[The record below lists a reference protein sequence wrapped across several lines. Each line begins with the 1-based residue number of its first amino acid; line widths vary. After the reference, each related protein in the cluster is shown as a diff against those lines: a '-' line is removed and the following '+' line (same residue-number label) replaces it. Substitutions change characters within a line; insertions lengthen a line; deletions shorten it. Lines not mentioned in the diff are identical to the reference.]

1 MSRTNTS
8 ENDGLLKPDEQ
19 FVGRIDTP
27 FSVQLIPRRNAVDHA
42 SMRARQLNGLL
53 LLMTGDGFDV
63 FEGLSEGPKQE
74 MLWLAQQWAAELADM
89 VEVVQRDTKG

>member
-1 MSRTNTS
+1 MSRINTP
-8 ENDGLLKPDEQ
+8 ENEALLKPDEK

-27 FSVQLIPRRNAVDHA
+27 FSVQLIPQRNALDHA

-53 LLMTGDGFDV
+53 LLMTGEGFDV

-89 VEVVQRDTKG
+89 VDVVHRDAKR